1 MINFVFNIKIIF
13 KKFGNIKNKCYL
25 CTQISLIIKNKRT
38 MKEFTRIKKQDL
50 VNALTVEMSVNL
62 DVFNLVLRTYNE
74 FQESEHD
81 GLDYI
86 HCLDSKD
93 DLIAC
98 IKGGLTPEHI
108 QQMVTYNAM
117 GLKYTRFFFYGTNH
131 PEPEQLTFN
140 GLKSQLTAYLDEIV
154 DYIVAYPFDGACR
167 ELYTI
172 LITNPMIED

>member
-1 MINFVFNIKIIF
+1 
-13 KKFGNIKNKCYL
+13 
-25 CTQISLIIKNKRT
+25 
-38 MKEFTRIKKQDL
+38 MKEFASITKQHL
-50 VNALTVEMSVNL
+50 VKILAMKMNN
-62 DVFNLVLRTYNE
+62 DYNIFNLVLKAYNE

-98 IKGGLTPEHI
+98 IKGGLTAEHI
-108 QQMVTYNAM
+108 HEMVANNTM
-117 GLKYTRFFFYGTNH
+117 GLNYSRFFFYGTNH
-131 PEPEQLTFN
+131 PIPEQITFN
-140 GLKSQLTAYLDEIV
+140 QLKTNLIVYLDEIV
-154 DYIVAYPFDGACR
+154 DYIIAYPFNGACR

>member
-1 MINFVFNIKIIF
+1 
-13 KKFGNIKNKCYL
+13 
-25 CTQISLIIKNKRT
+25 

-50 VNALTVEMSVNL
+50 VNALAMEMSVNL

-74 FQESEHD
+74 YQESERD
-81 GLDYI
+81 AVDYIFCLDY
-86 HCLDSKD
+86 KE

-140 GLKSQLTAYLDEIV
+140 GLKLQLMAYLDKIV
-154 DYIVAYPFDGACR
+154 DFILVLLFVFAIFTATVELIIEFVFLQYLKSPF
-167 ELYTI
+167 L
-172 LITNPMIED
+172 

>member
-1 MINFVFNIKIIF
+1 MKDFATIKKSDLVNVLTMKMSVNIKI
-13 KKFGNIKNKCYL
+13 
-25 CTQISLIIKNKRT
+25 
-38 MKEFTRIKKQDL
+38 
-50 VNALTVEMSVNL
+50 
-62 DVFNLVLRTYNE
+62 FNLILKAYNE

-86 HCLDSKD
+86 HCLDNKD

-108 QQMVTYNAM
+108 HQMVTYNAM
-117 GLKYTRFFFYGTNH
+117 GLKYTRYFFYGTNH

-140 GLKSQLTAYLDEIV
+140 ELSTNLRSYLDEIV